1 MTWDKLSAFLLHVLK
16 SDTSLLPL
24 GVNSKTGSYT
34 NSLLRSLC
42 AYINLGKIAGG
53 WDILV

>member
-53 WDILV
+53 WDIFV